1 MVGRIDCVV
10 IEEGFTDVINTQLHL
25 DFLINKFRSEIK
37 NYSKDK
43 YLGMFGSFSPN
54 FCVNVQRTDWMDT
67 WFIIPISISGEMLV
81 NLQITVE
88 LYNKSTGARLS
99 QTSNGMPYPVLYQG
113 TKYYAVSFVGDDK
126 FRRAL
131 GLEVNGSVN
140 GFIKRFTVDLGFTT
154 TDEIEGGFVELI
166 SSWQKAYLNDKKMN
180 ALSVGKTFQFVKIKN
195 ADGTPHTGGET
206 ETFSIDRG
214 GLTATGFRTNT
225 AEGLFLERSNELLSG
240 TFVIGGLTTLGGA
253 GNYLKNIQNIVNN
266 ATNPLSGLSSGGS
279 AYVRNI
285 NENLTNVSKIIS
297 QGNVWTGT
305 IIKARS
311 FVSAVGSGSPG
322 SMSLMKAM
330 GFGTLMGVAV
340 ITGVKLGNIVVD
352 KVKEYITPQGTYQLT
367 KYANLVDLY
376 NTADYVDELMEK
388 AEQNA
393 KKENEKN
400 ANANTDSG
408 TNSAEQL
415 DEWEKQQA
423 EAQAKADAEAKEKA
437 EAEKAAIELANET
450 LKGELMQTAKDYL
463 SQIKGI
469 LDFQYNNVDKKQD
482 ILDVEHEEAT
492 TLEEGK
498 NKAQRNVTAWKNL
511 HSLEEGT
518 HTDVQGNAQ
527 VYASGLV
534 GILKSFAPATLN
546 EYLTRITGKNMA
558 DEWNLEDVKERLE
571 NVLGTFITLFNIKEE
586 DIPSL
591 DTEGLSDFDK
601 EAIQWYNALKDKKNL
616 TEDVN
621 PDEGV
626 V

>member
-1 MVGRIDCVV
+1 MAIRIHTNGVWYA
-10 IEEGFTDVINTQLHL
+10 
-25 DFLINKFRSEIK
+25 K
-37 NYSKDK
+37 
-43 YLGMFGSFSPN
+43 
-54 FCVNVQRTDWMDT
+54 
-67 WFIIPISISGEMLV
+67 IS
-81 NLQITVE
+81 NWLQIPDWEEVKRKLTLSLEKFYQENFSYLKSLIPFGTVGNIE
-88 LYNKSTGARLS
+88 LKFVGKDTFSFLYLVCGNFSTMLDTKKYFFSFIYDSYSQSGVLSSESFELVDNYVNGKNSGFANKDA
-99 QTSNGMPYPVLYQG
+99 Q
-113 TKYYAVSFVGDDK
+113 SFVIIVGSERMTYSDQT
-126 FRRAL
+126 
-131 GLEVNGSVN
+131 GLIDIPSPYSSNV
-140 GFIKRFTVDLGFTT
+140 
-154 TDEIEGGFVELI
+154 
-166 SSWQKAYLNDKKMN
+166 SSWQTAYLNDKKMN
-180 ALSVGKTFQFVKIKN
+180 SLSVGKTFQFVKIKN
-195 ADGTPHTGGET
+195 VDGTPHTEGET
-206 ETFSIDRG
+206 ETFSVDRG
-214 GLTATGFRTNT
+214 GLTVTGFKQNT
-225 AEGLFLERSNELLSG
+225 AEGLFLERSNELLPK

-305 IIKARS
+305 IVKARS
-311 FVSAVGSGSPG
+311 FVSAVGSGSLA
-322 SMSLMKAM
+322 SMSLMEAM

-340 ITGVKLGNIVVD
+340 ITGVELGNIVVD

-376 NTADYVDELMEK
+376 NTSNLVDELIEK

-408 TNSAEQL
+408 TNSSEQL

-423 EAQAKADAEAKEKA
+423 EAQAQADAEAKEKA
-437 EAEKAAIELANET
+437 EAEKAQLELANET

-527 VYASGLV
+527 IYASGLV

-546 EYLTRITGKNMA
+546 EHLTRITGKNMA
-558 DEWNLEDVKERLE
+558 DEWNLQDVQERVE
-571 NVLGTFITLFNIKEE
+571 QVLGTFISLFNIKEE
-586 DIPSL
+586 DIPSI
-591 DTEGLSDFDK
+591 DTSGLSDFDK
-601 EAIQWYNALKDKKNL
+601 ELIQWYNALKDKKNL
-616 TEDVN
+616 TEDVIS
-621 PDEGV
+621 DEGV